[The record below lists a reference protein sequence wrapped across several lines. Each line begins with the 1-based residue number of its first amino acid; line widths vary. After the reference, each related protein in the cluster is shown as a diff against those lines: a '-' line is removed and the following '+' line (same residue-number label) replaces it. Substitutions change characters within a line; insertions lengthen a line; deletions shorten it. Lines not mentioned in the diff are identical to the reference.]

1 MQRTL
6 PAAASSAT
14 APLLDAPAQA
24 GRIVGVSSSGAW
36 IAVPGPGPP
45 HRYPARGSRAHGCL
59 VLTSDDRVRLP
70 NALLLPQLPQAV
82 AQLAAGD
89 AVRVGDGRVDLGALA
104 IQPQRWWNSR
114 PSLPCTRPPTLA
126 AQVGRIDGPPEIPL
140 AAAAAFRRALA
151 GPDATATGAS
161 AVAPA
166 LGLLGRGPGL
176 TPLGDD
182 VLTGALAA
190 LRLIGPALG
199 GPALGSGALSGRGAA
214 RARALLSAIS
224 GAVLPRAHDHTTM
237 LSASLL
243 HHGATGEVAAPLGA
257 FLRALTGRGDPREA
271 LRDLLGVGHTSGA
284 GLAAGAIAA
293 AGALAGRGQTS

>member
-1 MQRTL
+1 MRRTL

-36 IAVPGPGPP
+36 IAVPRSGPP
-45 HRYPARGSRAHGCL
+45 HGYLAHGYRAHRSRAHGCL

-70 NALLLPQLPQAV
+70 NALLLPRLPQAV
-82 AQLAAGD
+82 AHLAAGD
-89 AVRVGDGRVDLGALA
+89 AVWVGDGRVDLGALA

-114 PSLPCTRPPTLA
+114 PSLPCTRPRTLA
-126 AQVGRIDGPPEIPL
+126 AQLGRIDGPPEIPL

-151 GPDATATGAS
+151 APDATATATGAR

-166 LGLLGRGPGL
+166 LDLLGRGPGL

-199 GPALGSGALSGRGAA
+199 GRGAA

-224 GAVLPRAHDHTTM
+224 DAVLPRAHDRTTM
-237 LSASLL
+237 LSAALL
-243 HHGATGEVAAPLGA
+243 HHSAAGEVAAPLGA

-284 GLAAGAIAA
+284 GLATGAIAA
-293 AGALAGRGQTS
+293 AGALAARELAS